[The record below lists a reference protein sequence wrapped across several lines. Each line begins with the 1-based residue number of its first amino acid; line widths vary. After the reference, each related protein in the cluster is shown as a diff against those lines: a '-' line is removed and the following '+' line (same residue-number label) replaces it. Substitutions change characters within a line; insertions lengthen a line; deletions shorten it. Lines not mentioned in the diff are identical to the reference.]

1 MIIVTSII
9 ILLYRHSHSLLSNE
23 HRNTLKLTTGS
34 ASPDSLIDSIQEG
47 DYLFYGKDKAILEG
61 SICGLL
67 VKYVR
72 PIEEEHRFQS
82 MPVYSNNT
90 DYYQLDKS
98 NVLLSH

>member
-1 MIIVTSII
+1 M
-9 ILLYRHSHSLLSNE
+9 
-23 HRNTLKLTTGS
+23 TTGS
-34 ASPDSLIDSIQEG
+34 ASPNSLIDSIQEG

-61 SICGLL
+61 LICGLL

-72 PIEEEHRFQS
+72 TIKEEHGFQS
-82 MPVYSNNT
+82 MPVYLNNT